1 MPCFSSTP
9 STRSPNEM
17 QTTCILN
24 ITKILC
30 HEKDKIQYRSNL
42 KYVKL
47 LISTLHLTGT
57 LKSEL

>member
-42 KYVKL
+42 KYIKL
-47 LISTLHLTGT
+47 LNKHITLDRHF
-57 LKSEL
+57 KE